1 MSSFKFVSIIATVVL
16 TAAFSLLATGCS
28 NGMSTTK
35 AAQSDSA
42 TFVISESVA
51 SESGSYYDN

>member
-1 MSSFKFVSIIATVVL
+1 MSNMKYLCVIAIVLL
-16 TAAFSLLATGCS
+16 TAALSLFATGC
-28 NGMSTTK
+28 NNAISTTK

-51 SESGSYYDN
+51 SESGSSYDY

>member
-1 MSSFKFVSIIATVVL
+1 MIVIILL
-16 TAAFSLLATGCS
+16 TAALSLFATGC
-28 NGMSTTK
+28 NNAISTTK

-51 SESGSYYDN
+51 SESGSSYDN

>member
-1 MSSFKFVSIIATVVL
+1 MSSFKFISIIATVVL
-16 TAAFSLLATGCS
+16 TAVLSLLATGCS
-28 NGMSTTK
+28 NGRSTTQ